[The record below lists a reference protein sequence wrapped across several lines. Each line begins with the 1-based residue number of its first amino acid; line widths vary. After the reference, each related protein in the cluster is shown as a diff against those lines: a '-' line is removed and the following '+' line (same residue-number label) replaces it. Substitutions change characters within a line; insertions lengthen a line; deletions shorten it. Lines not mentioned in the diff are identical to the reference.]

1 MTMSESVR
9 NFSLLFSFT
18 LLAQV
23 FQLGL
28 IPILSRI
35 YTEDQFGEL
44 GVLVA
49 VSSIYSFFVTLRL
62 ENGIIID
69 TEDRQ
74 NAGVT
79 FLFKLALYVL
89 FAGWFLV
96 LVNEA
101 LDFIDFGLSESLL
114 LFFVPL
120 IAYINMRYETS
131 LALLNRNNDFKR
143 ISRYKLFNS
152 LIYGLIAVSLGYFV
166 PFTLWLVASLIIA
179 KCVLIYRSERKI
191 IGRIKAS
198 FMRFT
203 ILEKGFFNRNRSLL
217 LFDFPSNLI
226 NSIISYIPVIYFAPM
241 YGIGLSGSY
250 FMAMKILQTPIS
262 LIGQSFLESYK
273 HHAMF
278 KASTNYARVEL
289 FKKIVSGFAFFVVP
303 ISVVG
308 VIYIEDLVLVILG
321 KQWEVTAK
329 ICRVLIIPV
338 ILRLL
343 SYPLSYNLLIYRRE
357 KINVI
362 INIIVLLFYASAIIC
377 KIEFDHFIVLVALL
391 LALKSLII
399 VLFSYLSIPH
409 HEL

>member
-262 LIGQSFLESYK
+262 LIGQSFLEAYK

-278 KASTNYARVEL
+278 KASTR
-289 FKKIVSGFAFFVVP
+289 
-303 ISVVG
+303 
-308 VIYIEDLVLVILG
+308 
-321 KQWEVTAK
+321 AK
-329 ICRVLIIPV
+329 N
-338 ILRLL
+338 
-343 SYPLSYNLLIYRRE
+343 SSRR
-357 KINVI
+357 
-362 INIIVLLFYASAIIC
+362 S
-377 KIEFDHFIVLVALL
+377 
-391 LALKSLII
+391 
-399 VLFSYLSIPH
+399 
-409 HEL
+409 